1 MPVNT
6 VTRTSKNPTSKQL
19 AVLKLLY
26 RFRFGTT
33 DLLARALELKDG
45 RYIHTRLEALVIQ
58 EYIGKNYDSAY
69 KLGGKPA
76 TYYLLPKA
84 FVALKKQHK
93 ATGKELSEKTLRNAY
108 KDKEASQEF
117 IARKLAV
124 FTTYDQLRAT
134 YGEKLK
140 LWTKDQ
146 LNFDKYDYFPSPMP
160 DAYLTITPE
169 GIRPRARDFFLNYLD
184 DDTPFFVHVRRLQK
198 LIDYVEANEWE
209 DATSSKLRGVLL
221 VCESTSLLKRI
232 RKKLAQVVDEDE
244 APRFC
249 YTTLQALKDST
260 PEDDEV
266 WQMVGK
272 PLEVFGIK
280 DI

>member
-1 MPVNT
+1 MPVST
-6 VTRTSKNPTSKQL
+6 ETRTRKNPTSKQL

-45 RYIHTRLEALVIQ
+45 RYIHTRLEALVEQ
-58 EYIGKNYDSAY
+58 EYIGKNYDSTY
-69 KLGGKPA
+69 KLDGKPA

-84 FVALKKQHK
+84 FKALKQQHK
-93 ATGKELSEKTLRNAY
+93 AIGKELSDKTLRNAY
-108 KDKEASQEF
+108 KDKEASNEF
-117 IARKLAV
+117 TARKLAV
-124 FTTYDQLRAT
+124 FTIYDKLRVTHGAS
-134 YGEKLK
+134 LK

-146 LNFDKYDYFPSPMP
+146 LNFDKYAYFPKPMP

-169 GIRPRARDFFLNYLD
+169 GLRPRERCFFLNYLD
-184 DDTPFFVHVRRLQK
+184 DDTPFFVHVRRLRK
-198 LIDYVEANEWE
+198 YIDYVEANEWE

-221 VCESTSLLKRI
+221 VCESTSLLKRM
-232 RKKLAQVVDEDE
+232 RKKLAQTVDEDE
-244 APRFC
+244 TPRFC

-266 WQMVGK
+266 WQMIGR
-272 PLEVFGIK
+272 PLEVFGLKNI
-280 DI
+280 

>member
-6 VTRTSKNPTSKQL
+6 VTRTSKHLTSKQL

-45 RYIHTRLEALVIQ
+45 RYIHTRLEALVSQ
-58 EYIGKNYDSAY
+58 EYIGKNYDSSY
-69 KLGGKPA
+69 KLDGKPA

-84 FVALKKQHK
+84 FKALKQQHK
-93 ATGKELSEKTLRNAY
+93 ATGKELSDKTLRNAY

-124 FTTYDQLRAT
+124 FTIYDRLRAVHST
-134 YGEKLK
+134 SLK
-140 LWTKDQ
+140 FWTKDQ
-146 LNFDKYDYFPSPMP
+146 LNFGKYDYFPQPKP
-160 DAYLTITPE
+160 DAYLTILPQ
-169 GIRPRARDFFLNYLD
+169 GIRPRSRDFFLNYLD

-198 LIDYVEANEWE
+198 YIDYVEANEWE

-244 APRFC
+244 TPRFC

-266 WQMVGK
+266 WQIVGK
-272 PLEVFGIK
+272 PLEVFGLRNI
-280 DI
+280 

>member
-1 MPVNT
+1 MPVNP
-6 VTRTSKNPTSKQL
+6 VIRNSKNPTSNQL

-45 RYIHTRLEALVIQ
+45 RYIHTRLEALVSQ
-58 EYIGKNYDSAY
+58 EYIGKNYDSSY
-69 KLGGKPA
+69 KLEGKPA

-84 FVALKKQHK
+84 FKALKQQHK
-93 ATGKELSEKTLRNAY
+93 ATGKELSDKTLRNAY
-108 KDKEASQEF
+108 KDKEASNEF

-124 FTTYDQLRAT
+124 FTIYDRLRVT
-134 YGEKLK
+134 HGQNLK

-146 LNFDKYDYFPSPMP
+146 LNFDKYDYFPQPKP
-160 DAYLTITPE
+160 GAYLTILPE
-169 GIRPRARDFFLNYLD
+169 GIRPRERCFFLNYLD
-184 DDTPFFVHVRRLQK
+184 DDTPFFVHVRRLQMC
-198 LIDYVEANEWE
+198 IDYVEANEWE

-232 RKKLAQVVDEDE
+232 RKKLAQAVDEDE
-244 APRFC
+244 TPRFC
-249 YTTLQALKDST
+249 YTTLQALTNST

-266 WQMVGK
+266 WQVVGK
-272 PLEVFGIK
+272 PLEVFGLK

>member
-1 MPVNT
+1 MPVNPVAQNT
-6 VTRTSKNPTSKQL
+6 KNPTSNQL

-45 RYIHTRLEALVIQ
+45 RYIHTRLEALVAQ
-58 EYIGKNYDSAY
+58 EYIGKNYDSTY
-69 KLGGKPA
+69 KLDGKPA

-84 FVALKKQHK
+84 FAALKKHHK
-93 ATGKELSEKTLRNAY
+93 ATGKELSSKTLRNAY
-108 KDKEASQEF
+108 KDKEASHEF

-124 FTTYDQLRAT
+124 FTIYDKLRVT
-134 YGEKLK
+134 HGISLK
-140 LWTKDQ
+140 FWTKDQ
-146 LNFDKYDYFPSPMP
+146 LNFDKYSYFPEPKP
-160 DAYLTITPE
+160 DTYLTIKPE
-169 GIRPRARDFFLNYLD
+169 GIRPRSRDFFLNYLD

-198 LIDYVEANEWE
+198 YIEYVEANEWE
-209 DATSSKLRGVLL
+209 IATTSKLRGVLL

-232 RKKLAQVVDEDE
+232 RKKLAQLVDEDE
-244 APRFC
+244 TPRFC
-249 YTTLQALKDST
+249 YTTLQALKIST

-266 WQMVGK
+266 WQMIGK
-272 PLEVFGIK
+272 PLEVFGLK

>member
-1 MPVNT
+1 MPVNP
-6 VTRTSKNPTSKQL
+6 VTRNSKNPTSSQL

-45 RYIHTRLEALVIQ
+45 RYIHTRLEALVVQ
-58 EYIGKNYDSAY
+58 EYIGKNYDSTY
-69 KLGGKPA
+69 KLDGKPA

-84 FVALKKQHK
+84 FKALKQQHK
-93 ATGKELSEKTLRNAY
+93 ATGKELSLKTLRNAY
-108 KDKEASQEF
+108 KDKEASNEF

-124 FTTYDQLRAT
+124 FTIYDKLRAT
-134 YGEKLK
+134 HSASLK

-146 LNFDKYDYFPSPMP
+146 LNFDKYDYFPNPMP

-169 GIRPRARDFFLNYLD
+169 GLRPRERCFFLNYLD
-184 DDTPFFVHVRRLQK
+184 EDTPFFVHVRRLQK
-198 LIDYVEANEWE
+198 YIEYVQAEEWE
-209 DATSSKLRGVLL
+209 DATSSKLRSVLL

-232 RKKLAQVVDEDE
+232 RKKLAQAVDEDE
-244 APRFC
+244 TPRFC
-249 YTTLQALKDST
+249 YTTLQALKDSSA
-260 PEDDEV
+260 EDDEV
-266 WQMVGK
+266 WQMIGK
-272 PLEVFGIK
+272 PLEVFGLK